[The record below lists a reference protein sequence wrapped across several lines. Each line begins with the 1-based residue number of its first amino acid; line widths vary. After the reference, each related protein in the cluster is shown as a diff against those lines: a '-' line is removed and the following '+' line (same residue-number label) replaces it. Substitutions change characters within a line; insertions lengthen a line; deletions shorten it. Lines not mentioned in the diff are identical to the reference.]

1 MKRKL
6 KIDFGPIPALLCI
19 AFRLASGH
27 EKSQSYEYFHI
38 TQAQCNSCVLA
49 SYCEPIIVTLDNI
62 QFVSSS
68 WFSWKRMHVH
78 LLYYPLPIIITVY
91 NYCMVM
97 PYLCAASPI
106 CFSHISPRS
115 SWVYSCMNNHSE
127 LWSLLAKILK
137 FSPEEPLSFQ
147 TELRESL
154 AHRQIVPSPFEHLT
168 TENPRTLDQQV
179 ELYYF
184 PQQWT

>member
-1 MKRKL
+1 MGNHRVMNVFVSHKL
-6 KIDFGPIPALLCI
+6 SAMY
-19 AFRLASGH
+19 ASLH
-27 EKSQSYEYFHI
+27 HNY
-38 TQAQCNSCVLA
+38 
-49 SYCEPIIVTLDNI
+49 YCEPIIVTLNNI
-62 QFVSSS
+62 LFVYSS
-68 WFSWKRMHVH
+68 WFGWKRVHVH
-78 LLYYPLPIIITVY
+78 LLYYPLPIHMKRNIIITVN

-115 SWVYSCMNNHSE
+115 SWVCSCQSNHSE
-127 LWSLLAKILK
+127 LWSLLAKILNI
-137 FSPEEPLSFQ
+137 SPEEPLSFQ

-168 TENPRTLDQQV
+168 TENPRTLDQLV

-184 PQQWT
+184 PQQWI